1 MIMPEKS
8 TKTLERYFREPGS
21 PNLLKPGVSGT
32 ACCNIRTALS
42 SLGCQREWQNGEL
55 YDAELQRVVRDF
67 QATNDHPNVDGFV
80 GPGTRRLLVKRLVEA
95 DFDFSDL
102 LEPLE
107 YDVAL
112 SFAGEDR
119 PHADALASILR
130 QHQVRVFYDSTEQA
144 NLWGKNLV
152 EHLHD
157 VYSRRA
163 RFCVMFVSG
172 AYAAKAWPTHERRAA
187 LERAFQEA
195 ARDYVLPV
203 RIDGTHVPG
212 LPSTVGYLSI
222 ETGIEEIARLLR
234 DKLRSDREQRVTVW
248 MDKHSNRF
256 G

>member
-1 MIMPEKS
+1 MKF
-8 TKTLERYFREPGS
+8 LERYFREPGL
-21 PNLLKPGVSGT
+21 PNLLKPGMSGT

-42 SLGCQREWQNGEL
+42 SLGCQREWQNGEM
-55 YDAELQRVVRDF
+55 YDAELQRVVLDF
-67 QATNDHPNVDGFV
+67 QSANGHPNVDGFV

-102 LEPLE
+102 VEPLE

-119 PHADALASILR
+119 QHADGLATILR
-130 QHQVRVFYDSTEQA
+130 EHQVRVFYDSTEQA
-144 NLWGKNLV
+144 DLWGRNLI

-163 RFCVMFVSG
+163 RFCVMFVSRD
-172 AYAAKAWPTHERRAA
+172 YAAKAWPTHERRAA
-187 LERAFQEA
+187 LERAFHES
-195 ARDYVLPV
+195 AREYVLPI
-203 RIDGTHVPG
+203 RIDSTPVPG

-222 ETGIEEIARLLR
+222 ELGIDEIARLLR
-234 DKLRSDREQRVTVW
+234 DKIRSDREERVTVW
-248 MDKHSNRF
+248 MNKHSNRF

>member
-1 MIMPEKS
+1 MTMSEASPKS
-8 TKTLERYFREPGS
+8 LERYFREPGL
-21 PNLLKPGVSGT
+21 PNLLKPGMSGT

-42 SLGCQREWQNGEL
+42 SLGCQREWQNGEM
-55 YDAELQRVVRDF
+55 YDAELQQVVRDF
-67 QATNDHPNVDGFV
+67 QVANDHPNADGCV
-80 GPGTRRLLVKRLVEA
+80 GPGTRRLLVKRLLET

-119 PHADALASILR
+119 PHAEALAAILR

-157 VYSRRA
+157 VFSRRA
-163 RFCVMFVSG
+163 RFCVMFVSR

-187 LERAFQEA
+187 LERAFQESS
-195 ARDYVLPV
+195 RDYVLPV
-203 RIDGTHVPG
+203 RIDRTLVPG

-222 ETGIEEIARLLR
+222 ETGIEEIGRLLR
-234 DKLRSDREQRVTVW
+234 EKLRTDREQRVTVW
-248 MDKHSNRF
+248 TDKHSNRF

>member
-1 MIMPEKS
+1 MSIPETS
-8 TKTLERYFREPGS
+8 TKSLERYFREPGL

-42 SLGCQREWQNGEL
+42 SLGFQREWRSGDL

-67 QATNDHPNVDGFV
+67 QAANGHPNVDGFV
-80 GPGTRRLLVKRLVEA
+80 GPGTRRLLVKRLLEA
-95 DFDFSDL
+95 HFDFSDL

-107 YDVAL
+107 YDVAV

-119 PHADALASILR
+119 PHAEALATVLR
-130 QHQVRVFYDSTEQA
+130 QHQVRVFYDSAEQA
-144 NLWGKNLV
+144 NMWGKNLV
-152 EHLHD
+152 EHFHD

-163 RFCVMFVSG
+163 RFCVMFVSS

-187 LERAFQEA
+187 LERAFQES

-203 RIDGTHVPG
+203 RIDSTPVPG

-222 ETGIEEIARLLR
+222 EIGIEEIARLLR
-234 DKLRSDREQRVTVW
+234 DKLRFEREQRVTIW
-248 MDKHSNRF
+248 MDEHSNRF